1 MTIFEGGHEIV
12 HQAALN
18 WLAKQRKGQPA
29 VWEIKD
35 FIPLAADG
43 TSGK

>member
-1 MTIFEGGHEIV
+1 VTIFEGGHEIV

-18 WLAKQRKGQPA
+18 WLAMQRKGQPA
-29 VWEIKD
+29 VWDLKK
-35 FIPLAADG
+35 FLPLEADG